1 MWLKLGESEVI
12 NLDYIASIKKNSTQP
27 NIEIIYQDLNNIKTL
42 PFPGVEERDRAF
54 KAILENLSRMKL
66 FFE

>member
-12 NLDYIASIKKNSTQP
+12 NLDYIASIKKNTSNP
-27 NIEIIYQDLNNIKTL
+27 SIEIIYQDLNNIKSL
-42 PFPGVEERDRAF
+42 PFPGTEERDRAF